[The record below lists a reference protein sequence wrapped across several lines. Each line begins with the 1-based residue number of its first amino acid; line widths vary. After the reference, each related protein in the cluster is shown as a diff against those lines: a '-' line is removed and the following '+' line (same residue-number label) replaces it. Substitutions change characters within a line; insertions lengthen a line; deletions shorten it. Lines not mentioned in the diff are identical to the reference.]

1 MSTSIG
7 KINLTGL
14 GNGWDLLKLLLV
26 EMVHPL
32 ERMIKH
38 FTFLPISSEQQ
49 HYIYPVPQ
57 PPGQLDM
64 CFQFMLSSFETHWAW
79 VWESMVWREEKQ
91 STLLWLSSHTTLSLL
106 TDGYR
111 YLSKNIYSIFGLFT
125 CEWVWWNCLQGD
137 LGVYIPKRCDTAQF
151 CYWGLLP
158 RMPMLG
164 NATFAL
170 INCISDYRWLCDS
183 KKNHTW
189 SKSFSYHC
197 N

>member
-1 MSTSIG
+1 MELNGIHTEELHDVRETLCYGLDEESKVDKKCRDLFQLLINLAHFTSMSTSIG

-38 FTFLPISSEQQ
+38 FTSISSEQQ

-79 VWESMVWREEKQ
+79 VWESMIWREV
-91 STLLWLSSHTTLSLL
+91 SLL
-106 TDGYR
+106 TDGHR
-111 YLSKNIYSIFGLFT
+111 YLTKNIYSIFGLFT
-125 CEWVWWNCLQGD
+125 CEWV
-137 LGVYIPKRCDTAQF
+137 
-151 CYWGLLP
+151 
-158 RMPMLG
+158 
-164 NATFAL
+164 
-170 INCISDYRWLCDS
+170 
-183 KKNHTW
+183 
-189 SKSFSYHC
+189 
-197 N
+197 

>member
-1 MSTSIG
+1 MITELIGIHTEELHDVRETLCYGLDEESKVDKKCRDLFQLSINLANFTSMSTSIG

-64 CFQFMLSSFETHWAW
+64 CFQFMLSRFETQWAW

-125 CEWVWWNCLQGD
+125 CEWV
-137 LGVYIPKRCDTAQF
+137 
-151 CYWGLLP
+151 
-158 RMPMLG
+158 
-164 NATFAL
+164 
-170 INCISDYRWLCDS
+170 
-183 KKNHTW
+183 
-189 SKSFSYHC
+189 
-197 N
+197 